1 MSLVK
6 WAIFGLLLLP
16 FAEIAVFVAV
26 ALKIGVLAA
35 LALTILTS
43 LAGMAIIRRA
53 GRGEVER
60 VRTAFGERV
69 LSRVQIDGPGVL
81 TVLAGFLLL
90 LPGFLTDA
98 LGILLLLP
106 VTRRLIHATLRRAVR
121 AAETPGAPGVV
132 DLEPDQWRHMPEQRI
147 TRTDADPVRPD
158 QGKP

>member
-16 FAEIAVFVAV
+16 FVEIAIFVAV

-35 LALTILTS
+35 LGLTILTS
-43 LAGMAIIRRA
+43 LAGMAIVRRA

-60 VRTAFGERV
+60 VRTAFGEQT
-69 LSRVQIDGPGVL
+69 LSRVVIDGPGIL
-81 TVLAGFLLL
+81 TVFAGFLLL

-106 VTRRLIHATLRRAVR
+106 AGRRLIHATLSRATR
-121 AAETPGAPGVV
+121 TAEPPGVV
-132 DLEPDQWRHMPEQRI
+132 DLEPDQWRRVPEQRI
-147 TRTDADPVRPD
+147 AEEKAHPESP
-158 QGKP
+158 G